1 VLIRLRL
8 RSALTDPDPKHNF
21 VGPKNAKLRLSYRIP
36 PPSCA
41 ELATLG
47 GDGAEGIHVE
57 VGAGE
62 GAGLAEVVLHVAL
75 LAADVVGAEDPGAV
89 IVTRPVLLC
98 TGGLLVCGIALD
110 IKKGK

>member
-1 VLIRLRL
+1 MRIRLRL
-8 RSALTDPDPKHNF
+8 QFALTDPTLPQFCRSRKII
-21 VGPKNAKLRLSYRIP
+21 NADYHIVSL

-47 GDGAEGIHVE
+47 GYGAEGIHVE

-62 GAGLAEVVLHVAL
+62 GAGLAEVILNVAL

-98 TGGLLVCGIALD
+98 ARAAVAP
-110 IKKGK
+110 